1 MRWSRWSSRAGC
13 VACRTATSRPP
24 WPRSSALRPRC
35 RSRPSAGSARR
46 SVRSSPPG
54 GPGICPGCGWSTCS
68 WTPAT
73 CKLHPG
79 APAEPVLA
87 AWGID
92 VDGKPVFVGLAPA
105 ASESTDAWDDF
116 LADLTERGLRAPL
129 LGISDGAPGLTGA
142 FDRVFPASLGQ
153 RCLVHRARTTLAKV
167 SAHAQ
172 AEVKADF
179 WAIFD
184 VGDAEPGEEAVAV
197 AHRQAAEFAAKWQRR
212 YPAAVACVT
221 DDPAS
226 LTVHLR
232 FPAEHWHRI
241 RHSNFIERTFGETR
255 RRTRSSAGSPAS
267 VPACRW
273 CGRCWTG

>member
-116 LADLTERGLRAPL
+116 LADLVGRGLGAPL
-129 LGISDGAPGLTGA
+129 VPISDGAAGLTGA
-142 FDRVFPASLGQ
+142 FDRAFPASLRQ
-153 RCLVHRARTTLAKV
+153 RCLVHRAGNVLAKV
-167 SAHAQ
+167 SVHDQ
-172 AEVKADF
+172 PQVKADF
-179 WAIFD
+179 WAILD
-184 VGDAEPGEEAVAV
+184 VGEAEPGDQAVAV
-197 AHRQAAEFAAKWQRR
+197 ARQQAAAFAAKWRSR
-212 YPAAVACVT
+212 SPSAVAGVT
-221 DDPAS
+221 DDLAS
-226 LTVHLR
+226 LTVYLR

-241 RHSNFIERTFGETR
+241 GHSNLIERTFGETR
-255 RRTRSSAGSPAS
+255 RRTK
-267 VPACRW
+267 VI
-273 CGRCWTG
+273 GRLPGETSCLGLVWA